1 MQMLD
6 RSIGTGLDDSWCR
19 RLGNFASPG
28 WAVSTAP
35 TLSKFADSSL
45 LAHRAGAGRENRA
58 ALRLQVLQ
66 AAFGVATA
74 AALAV
79 SYPAAAQMGS
89 GMGGHGGHGGHSN
102 TGSSSPSTR
111 SPDLGPTRV
120 PNPLR
125 AMLAQMPKLRADL
138 LLTSTQLPA
147 WSAMEDALRDSVEL
161 ARARAP
167 TDTTNSA
174 NANDGGLDAGLF
186 VQDMADKEHAYSD
199 ALARVVATMKTA
211 LASLNSRQSKLVHD
225 RFAAAIEAE
234 MPGAP
239 RAESP

>member
-6 RSIGTGLDDSWCR
+6 RSISLSPDDSWCR

-28 WAVSTAP
+28 WTTPAAP
-35 TLSKFADSSL
+35 TLSKSADSSL
-45 LAHRAGAGRENRA
+45 TRRAGSGRENRA

-79 SYPAAAQMGS
+79 SYPAAAQMG
-89 GMGGHGGHGGHSN
+89 GHGGHGGHSN
-102 TGSSSPSTR
+102 PSSSSSSTR
-111 SPDLGPTRV
+111 STDLGPTRV

-161 ARARAP
+161 ARARALEAAP
-167 TDTTNSA
+167 AS
-174 NANDGGLDAGLF
+174 ANDGGMDAGAF
-186 VQDMADKEHAYSD
+186 VQDMAEKEHAYSD
-199 ALARVVATMKTA
+199 ALGRVVATMKTA
-211 LASLNSRQSKLVHD
+211 LSGLNSRQSKLVHD
-225 RFAAAIEAE
+225 RFAAAIDAE
-234 MPGAP
+234 LPGAP
-239 RAESP
+239 RADSP

>member
-6 RSIGTGLDDSWCR
+6 RSIGTGPDHSWCR

-28 WAVSTAP
+28 WAASTAP

-45 LAHRAGAGRENRA
+45 LARRAAPSRENLA

-102 TGSSSPSTR
+102 PNSSSSSTR

-138 LLTSTQLPA
+138 LLTAIQLPA

-161 ARARAP
+161 ARDRAP
-167 TDTTNSA
+167 VAETQSTNGSSM
-174 NANDGGLDAGLF
+174 DAGVF

-239 RAESP
+239 RADSP